1 MFRSCTT
8 IQSSHGKK
16 CPSLRILLSLQRFCY
31 PSVSPRT
38 VRLAVIPPFVPRG
51 IRFTVAIAI
60 NGSYALSLCTSLLPR
75 LCRELMIFSK
85 MTSAI
90 VSLEAILR
98 CMYFVLWG
106 SDLLVSCNLLVVHF
120 VSLLVDFVS
129 FCFVL
134 AVAPVV
140 FVICVR
146 HPDPRSSRFLP
157 SPFDKDSFS

>member
-16 CPSLRILLSLQRFCY
+16 CPSLRISIVVATILLSFGLSKDCSTRCDPTLCSVWDSIHCGNCHKRFVRTLTVHVVIASPLPRVNDILQNDVRHRF
-31 PSVSPRT
+31 V
-38 VRLAVIPPFVPRG
+38 
-51 IRFTVAIAI
+51 
-60 NGSYALSLCTSLLPR
+60 GSYFALC
-75 LCRELMIFSK
+75 
-85 MTSAI
+85 
-90 VSLEAILR
+90 
-98 CMYFVLWG
+98 FVLWG

-120 VSLLVDFVS
+120 VSLLVDFVL

-146 HPDPRSSRFLP
+146 LPDPRSSRFLP